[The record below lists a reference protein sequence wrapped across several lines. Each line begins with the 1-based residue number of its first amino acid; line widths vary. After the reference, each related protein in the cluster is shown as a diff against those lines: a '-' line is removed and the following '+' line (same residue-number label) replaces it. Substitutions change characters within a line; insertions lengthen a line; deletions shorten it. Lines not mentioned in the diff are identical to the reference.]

1 MTLSGAFAAAAAVR
15 RRPQHL
21 VSHSARPGLQGL
33 LLLCCTASHV
43 HTLLLCCSV
52 TYVYH
57 TPKLAPPVLHQTR
70 AAALCSTWQHNSQ
83 AHTCVVGGL
92 CCPLFRP
99 TSVKCHCHLYC
110 ADSTY
115 ILVTNI
121 IFNNEVKHFQ
131 TEHVLGLSEVLAH
144 VVESSLIGANGR
156 PHPGQRAGC
165 RL

>member
-21 VSHSARPGLQGL
+21 VSHRARPGLQGL
-33 LLLCCTASHV
+33 LLLCCTAS
-43 HTLLLCCSV
+43 
-52 TYVYH
+52 YVYR
-57 TPKLAPPVLHQTR
+57 TSKLAPPVLHQTR

-144 VVESSLIGANGR
+144 VESSLIGANGR

-165 RL
+165 KL

>member
-21 VSHSARPGLQGL
+21 VSHRARPGLQGL
-33 LLLCCTASHV
+33 LLLCCTASYV
-43 HTLLLCCSV
+43 HALLLCCSV
-52 TYVYH
+52 NC

-99 TSVKCHCHLYC
+99 TSVKCQCHLC
-110 ADSTY
+110 CTDSTY

-144 VVESSLIGANGR
+144 VESSLIGANGR